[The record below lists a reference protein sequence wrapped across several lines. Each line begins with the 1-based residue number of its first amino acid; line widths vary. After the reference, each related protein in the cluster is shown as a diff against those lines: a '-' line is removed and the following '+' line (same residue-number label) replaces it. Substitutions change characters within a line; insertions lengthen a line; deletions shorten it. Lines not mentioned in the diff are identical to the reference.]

1 MDNNGTEIEK
11 VKDLP
16 EDTTEGVEALPQEI
30 SQVQGLLVELREGLH
45 AALAELGELRQ
56 RDHVLE
62 EKLQAHQTEVDDKIM
77 GLKNSLNTF
86 KEELNVALFHIRDM
100 SNRQR
105 EAQRRMELL
114 QIESN
119 KDIIPLPHRS
129 SSRKNSRADMVAPS
143 EAEHICTTNQS
154 ELSVYQNFFPTL
166 PQGESPQRSNT
177 STQTSTSD
185 QEAQQQQQK
194 PPTWEEKTNSRDQME
209 ISNNQTEN

>member
-1 MDNNGTEIEK
+1 MVTG
-11 VKDLP
+11 
-16 EDTTEGVEALPQEI
+16 AI
-30 SQVQGLLVELREGLH
+30 SLLH
-45 AALAELGELRQ
+45 
-56 RDHVLE
+56 
-62 EKLQAHQTEVDDKIM
+62 KIYLQ
-77 GLKNSLNTF
+77 
-86 KEELNVALFHIRDM
+86 EELNVALFHIRDM

-194 PPTWEEKTNSRDQME
+194 PPTWAEKTNSRDQME
-209 ISNNQTEN
+209 ISNNQTENSKKNVFQIHINNKTSINHELT